1 MLRYLYYL
9 YEKVHRSKQDSLLLR
24 GFESVVNVS
33 MHLHHVDMYNVHFV
47 LLAQKRE
54 TRENCSLDLFSI

>member
-9 YEKVHRSKQDSLLLR
+9 YEKVHRSKQYSHLLR
-24 GFESVVNVS
+24 GFVNVS